1 MIFFNIGNYSFVV
14 KRREV
19 LIMKKRWEEEKVEE
33 MKVLDWNLSHT
44 SEAQWTMYLGLVS
57 PAWHTIS
64 KEQKKVKNQN
74 LVEEKSTGHF
84 NVMLP
89 T

>member
-44 SEAQWTMYLGLVS
+44 SEAQ
-57 PAWHTIS
+57 
-64 KEQKKVKNQN
+64 
-74 LVEEKSTGHF
+74 
-84 NVMLP
+84 
-89 T
+89 